1 MLFKKKETVFERKDK
16 ALWEK
21 AKTALKEAGIR
32 SVRAGF
38 SEDEPPVCGCGSKLD
53 PRNFGP
59 RGKIDRN
66 TYYIRVAEQEAE
78 AAREIIRQA
87 GLWTDTE
94 REEAKARKERR
105 IKLY

>member
-1 MLFKKKETVFERKDK
+1 MLFKKKETVFERKDR
-16 ALWEK
+16 ALWEL
-21 AKTALKEAGIR
+21 AKTALKEAGMK

-66 TYYIRVAEQEAE
+66 TYYIRVPEEEAVK
-78 AAREIIRQA
+78 AREILRRA
-87 GLWTDTE
+87 GVETE
-94 REEAKARKERR
+94 LESTEADQRRERR
-105 IKLY
+105 IRLY

>member
-1 MLFKKKETVFERKDK
+1 MLFKKKVTIFERKDR
-16 ALWEK
+16 ALWE
-21 AKTALKEAGIR
+21 AVRNALKDAGIR
-32 SVRAGF
+32 GVRAGF

-66 TYYIRVAEQEAE
+66 TYYILVAETEAE
-78 AAREIIRQA
+78 AALEAIRNA
-87 GLWTDTE
+87 GLETDAAAETADV
-94 REEAKARKERR
+94 RNERR